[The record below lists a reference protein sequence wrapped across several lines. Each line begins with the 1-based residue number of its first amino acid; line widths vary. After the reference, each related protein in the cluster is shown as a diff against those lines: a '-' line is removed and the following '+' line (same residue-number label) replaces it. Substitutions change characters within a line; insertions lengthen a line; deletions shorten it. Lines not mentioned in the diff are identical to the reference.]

1 MKNLK
6 GIQLLLAIVISLFF
20 LVFLAC
26 LHYDSLTGADFL
38 SSTLSYQNLDEDSP
52 SVDSLSKSKVFI
64 LSFTHFVFLPGTNL
78 ITQLLHLVPQTS
90 FLQQRT
96 SVLRF

>member
-1 MKNLK
+1 MKKFK
-6 GIQLLLAIVISLFF
+6 GIQLLLVIVISLFF
-20 LVFLAC
+20 LVFLAY

-38 SSTLSYQNLDEDSP
+38 PSTLSYQNLDEDSP
-52 SVDSLSKSKVFI
+52 SVGSLNKSRVFT
-64 LSFTHFVFLPGTNL
+64 LSFTHFVSFPGTNL